1 MYGLSVW
8 KANSSELNLFS
19 PFFWLHGGVNAVLG
33 SFLYWDDSSKDSPLF
48 AIKLTNKRLLALVRT
63 SSQQQQSQTPIT
75 PLCYCC
81 KSTRT
86 KGRITIAQAGT
97 IIYIKHQPTEQW
109 IRHRCGKNKLDSF
122 TCSLCLFC
130 ILYSLLLEMY
140 SLFLTWRTKCQNMSR
155 DKNISK
161 RGTRISGVSLGWNKS
176 NIKPP
181 VSSKN

>member
-1 MYGLSVW
+1 MR

-48 AIKLTNKRLLALVRT
+48 AIKLTNKGLLELVRT

-86 KGRITIAQAGT
+86 KGRSTITQAGT

-109 IRHRCGKNKLDSF
+109 IRHLCGKNKLDSF

-130 ILYSLLLEMY
+130 ILNSLLFKIY
-140 SLFLTWRTKCQNMSR
+140 SLFLTWSTQCQNMSGYE
-155 DKNISK
+155 NISK
-161 RGTRISGVSLGWNKS
+161 RGTKISGVSLGLIKS
-176 NIKPP
+176 SIKPP
-181 VSSKN
+181 VSNKN